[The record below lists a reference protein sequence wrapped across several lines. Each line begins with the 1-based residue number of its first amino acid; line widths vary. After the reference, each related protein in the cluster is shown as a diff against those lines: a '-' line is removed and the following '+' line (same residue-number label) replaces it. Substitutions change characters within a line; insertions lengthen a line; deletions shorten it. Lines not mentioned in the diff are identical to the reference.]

1 MFAWATGRVQ
11 LSPTEKGK
19 PVQRAHLRRECRDF
33 RLGCVKFERT
43 SSLSKGRG
51 GAGSLMDGS
60 GGRGSGLGREFGS
73 TRKRD
78 PLRGH
83 QLREP

>member
-11 LSPTEKGK
+11 LSSTEKGK
-19 PVQRAHLRRECRDF
+19 PVPLAHLQKECRDF
-33 RLGCVKFERT
+33 HLGCVQFERT

-73 TRKRD
+73 STEVVLESVI
-78 PLRGH
+78 P
-83 QLREP
+83 